1 MSRVAL
7 LTRPLPVRDGVMDTL
22 QAGSMTVLSLPTL
35 HVSAHIDAAFE
46 AHLLQHNYNGVVCV
60 SQHAVAF
67 VAERLAAL
75 NGRFSDDTWFA
86 AVGAASGQ
94 ALHETWPNA
103 RIITPESGDT
113 QDTDGLWRALTRQHL
128 IQPNYKVLIAR
139 AQSGRDVL
147 LHRLQDS
154 GVLVDVWPC
163 YRRDEVRWR
172 DDERHTV
179 LEVLNQ
185 HGLVLSITSIE
196 GLRSLLRNLAPIP
209 EILWQQPLVTLHP
222 VIAEAARHQGFTHV
236 VCVSPHEMSAAL
248 LAQRD

>member
-7 LTRPLPVRDGVMDTL
+7 LTRPLPVRDGVMETL
-22 QAGSMTVLSLPTL
+22 QAGGMTVLSLPTL

-75 NGRFSDDTWFA
+75 NWYFSDDTWFA
-86 AVGAASGQ
+86 AVGTASGQ
-94 ALHETWPNA
+94 ALREAWSNA
-103 RIITPESGDT
+103 RVITPELGDT

-172 DDERHTV
+172 DDERQTV
-179 LEVLNQ
+179 LEALNQ

-209 EILWQQPLVTLHP
+209 EILWQQPVVTLHP
-222 VIAEAARHQGFTHV
+222 VIAEAARHQGFTRV

>member
-7 LTRPLPVRDGVMDTL
+7 LTRPLPVRDGVMETL
-22 QAGSMTVLSLPTL
+22 QAGGMTVLSLPTL

-75 NGRFSDDTWFA
+75 NWYFSDDTWFA
-86 AVGAASGQ
+86 AVGTASGQ
-94 ALHETWPNA
+94 ALREAWSNA
-103 RIITPESGDT
+103 RVITPELGDT
-113 QDTDGLWRALTRQHL
+113 QDTDGLWRVLTRQHL
-128 IQPNYKVLIAR
+128 IQPNQKVLIAR

-147 LHRLQDS
+147 LHRLQDF

-179 LEVLNQ
+179 LEALNQ

-196 GLRSLLRNLAPIP
+196 GLRSLLHNLAPIP
-209 EILWQQPLVTLHP
+209 EVLWQQPLVALHP
-222 VIAEAARHQGFTHV
+222 VIAEAARHKGFTRV

>member
-7 LTRPLPVRDGVMDTL
+7 LTRPLPVRDGVMETL
-22 QAGSMTVLSLPTL
+22 QAGGMTVLSLPTL

-75 NGRFSDDTWFA
+75 NWYFSDDTWFA
-86 AVGAASGQ
+86 AVGTASGQ
-94 ALHETWPNA
+94 ALREAWSNA
-103 RIITPESGDT
+103 RVITPELGDT
-113 QDTDGLWRALTRQHL
+113 QDTDGLWRVLTRQHL
-128 IQPNYKVLIAR
+128 IQPNQKVLIAR

-147 LHRLQDS
+147 LHRLQDF

-179 LEVLNQ
+179 LEALNQ

-196 GLRSLLRNLAPIP
+196 GLRSLLHNLAPIP
-209 EILWQQPLVTLHP
+209 EVLWQQPLVALHP
-222 VIAEAARHQGFTHV
+222 VIAEAARHKGFTRV
-236 VCVSPHEMSAAL
+236 VCVAPQEMSAAL

>member
-7 LTRPLPVRDGVMDTL
+7 LTRPLPVRDGVMETL
-22 QAGSMTVLSLPTL
+22 QAGGMTVLSLPTL

-75 NGRFSDDTWFA
+75 NWHFSDDTWFA
-86 AVGAASGQ
+86 AVGTASGQ
-94 ALHETWPNA
+94 ALREAWSNA
-103 RIITPESGDT
+103 RVITPELGDT
-113 QDTDGLWRALTRQHL
+113 QDTDGLWRVLTRQHL
-128 IQPNYKVLIAR
+128 IQPNQKVLIAR

-147 LHRLQDS
+147 LHRLQDF

-179 LEVLNQ
+179 LEALNQ

-196 GLRSLLRNLAPIP
+196 GLRSLLHNLAPIP
-209 EILWQQPLVTLHP
+209 EVLWQQPLVALHP
-222 VIAEAARHQGFTHV
+222 VIAEAARHKGFTRV

>member
-7 LTRPLPVRDGVMDTL
+7 LTRPLPVRDGVMETL
-22 QAGSMTVLSLPTL
+22 QAGGMTVLSLPTL
-35 HVSAHIDAAFE
+35 HVSAHIDTAFE

-75 NGRFSDDTWFA
+75 NWYFSDDTWFA
-86 AVGAASGQ
+86 AVGTASGQ
-94 ALHETWPNA
+94 ALREAWSNA
-103 RIITPESGDT
+103 RVITPELGDT
-113 QDTDGLWRALTRQHL
+113 QDTDGLWRVLTRQHL
-128 IQPNYKVLIAR
+128 IQPNQKVLIAR

-147 LHRLQDS
+147 LHRLQDF

-179 LEVLNQ
+179 LEALNQ

-196 GLRSLLRNLAPIP
+196 GLRSLLHNLAPIP
-209 EILWQQPLVTLHP
+209 EVLWQQPLVALHP
-222 VIAEAARHQGFTHV
+222 VIAEAARHKGFTRV

>member
-75 NGRFSDDTWFA
+75 NWYFSDDTWFA
-86 AVGAASGQ
+86 AVGTASGQ
-94 ALHETWPNA
+94 ALREAWSNA
-103 RIITPESGDT
+103 RVITPELGDT
-113 QDTDGLWRALTRQHL
+113 QDTDGLWRVLTRQHL
-128 IQPNYKVLIAR
+128 IQPNQKVLIAR
-139 AQSGRDVL
+139 AQTGRDVL

-179 LEVLNQ
+179 LGVLNQ

-209 EILWQQPLVTLHP
+209 EILWQQPVVTLHP
-222 VIAEAARHQGFTHV
+222 VIAEAARYQGFTRV